1 MEKPIFTV
9 VLALLLP
16 SMLLSTQIVQSVGAY
31 SSLIPTTCVS
41 HADLPRNLRTI
52 LANRK
57 KNAVEGSGSIKCTMR
72 TRKPV
77 MLIIYT
83 S

>member
-1 MEKPIFTV
+1 MEKPIFTI

-16 SMLLSTQIVQSVGAY
+16 SMLLSTQIVQSARAY
-31 SSLIPTTCVS
+31 RSLIPTTCVS
-41 HADLPRNLRTI
+41 HADLPGNLGTI

-57 KNAVEGSGSIKCTMR
+57 KNAVEGSGSIKCTTR

-77 MLIIYT
+77 KLIIHA